1 MTMLCRF
8 SSWTYDGL
16 KVDLTEQS
24 GADTY
29 IYEAGCSYQLIS
41 EPDSQ
46 RNENHYEC
54 CPEPYVDLTI
64 RLQLAPSA
72 ERRE

>member
-1 MTMLCRF
+1 MLCRF
-8 SSWTYDGL
+8 GSWTYDGL

-29 IYEAGCSYQLIS
+29 IYDTGCSRLIN
-41 EPDSQ
+41 EPLSQ
-46 RNENHYEC
+46 RNANYYEC

-64 RLQLAPSA
+64 RLQLAPS
-72 ERRE
+72 ESSTR